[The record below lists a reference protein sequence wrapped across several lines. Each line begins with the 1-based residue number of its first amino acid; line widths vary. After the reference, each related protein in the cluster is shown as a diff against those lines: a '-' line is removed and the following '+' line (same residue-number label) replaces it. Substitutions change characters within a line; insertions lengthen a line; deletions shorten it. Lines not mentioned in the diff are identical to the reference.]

1 MNDKVKTAVV
11 ILNWNG
17 AEMLRRFLP
26 SVIEHSQGEGVT
38 VYVADNAS
46 TDESCQVVED
56 EFPSVRLIRLDRNYG
71 FADGYNKALEQVE
84 AEYAVL
90 LNSDVEVGKNWLA
103 LMSDYMDAHPKVAAC
118 QPKILSWR
126 EKTRFE
132 YAGAAGGFIDKYG
145 YPFCRGRIFD
155 WVEEDRG
162 QYDGIMPV
170 FWATGAALM
179 IRLAV
184 YREVGG
190 LDGRFFAHM
199 EEIDLCWRLHSRGYQ
214 IVCLPSSEVYHVGG
228 ATLKKENPHKTFLNF
243 RNNLLMLYKNLPQR
257 ELKPVMRVRK
267 VLDDLAAC
275 FFMLK
280 GDMANFRAVLRA
292 RREYAKMRPLFEAD
306 RQENLRKSV
315 CDEITGRY
323 KFSILWQSKVRGRNA
338 YAELVG

>member
-26 SVIEHSQGEGVT
+26 SVIEHSQGEGVA

-132 YAGAAGGFIDKYG
+132 YAGAAVRLSFLPWAYL
-145 YPFCRGRIFD
+145 RLGR
-155 WVEEDRG
+155 RR
-162 QYDGIMPV
+162 PR
-170 FWATGAALM
+170 A
-179 IRLAV
+179 IRWHYACVLGNGSGV
-184 YREVGG
+184 DDSVGG
-190 LDGRFFAHM
+190 LSGSGR
-199 EEIDLCWRLHSRGYQ
+199 IGR
-214 IVCLPSSEVYHVGG
+214 
-228 ATLKKENPHKTFLNF
+228 TFL
-243 RNNLLMLYKNLPQR
+243 R
-257 ELKPVMRVRK
+257 
-267 VLDDLAAC
+267 
-275 FFMLK
+275 
-280 GDMANFRAVLRA
+280 
-292 RREYAKMRPLFEAD
+292 
-306 RQENLRKSV
+306 SH
-315 CDEITGRY
+315 
-323 KFSILWQSKVRGRNA
+323 GRNRFVLA
-338 YAELVG
+338 FA